1 MKKTFYLILFLTII
15 GLSALV
21 AGAMYFG
28 APAFGWIIMIAIF
41 VVYLFEQIAT
51 LRKMR
56 QIANENKIVESCESK
71 RSFFVKGDGI
81 VAKRIEMAKR
91 LLQKK
96 IRLDSPIA
104 FEVLSSTASVSVPR
118 SVGSTVILLGL
129 MGTFFGLMQSV
140 ATAGGA
146 IDNST
151 TQGTLDTIQV
161 LFQNMKGIFGTS
173 LCGLFAALIL
183 SSCRSMLVSER
194 EKFMSR
200 LDALTLDMQGDVE
213 VDEESDKSGMER
225 LFDIVGEKLNAVA
238 DSVQVGL
245 SGIVAK
251 VGEELSSVTEKMD
264 RNISSSVSSVSDKI
278 NESVQAMSKNVND
291 SVLELSEKMNS
302 SIQKMAGD
310 MTQSVGKLN
319 DSMSNLATDV
329 SSSVTSAF
337 APMEESVKNLAAS
350 VQTIPE
356 MLNEKM
362 SVFTDK
368 LEREVGNI
376 AGGVQDGLET
386 VSRDVAQALSGVAVD
401 VKSGLDGVATD
412 VKSALSDVSGS
423 VYDGLYKV
431 SESAQNSMADS
442 SNSIAESIADQ
453 VKQSNEQWNDFMQR
467 LEERATANVDAQRD
481 GLETL
486 KNVALQVAEKAQ
498 AGSAELSQSVSEKLG
513 TLSSDILGAFQ
524 KLSETS
530 AVLLEA
536 QKALTESIDNRV
548 VKEKEATDALGGNIV
563 ETAELMRVNQ
573 SELSANL
580 EMLRSGLETILEKLS
595 GDTAERDEEETF
607 IEHLNQSLE
616 AFHERASEVLMENAV
631 KTQEILLEV
640 LEQTQRS
647 SLGGASTQPKVE
659 G

>member
-1 MKKTFYLILFLTII
+1 MKNAFNTILILTVVGFV
-15 GLSALV
+15 ALI
-21 AGAMYFG
+21 AGALYFG
-28 APAFGWIIMIAIF
+28 APAFGWIIMIAIMA
-41 VVYLFEQIAT
+41 VYLVEQFSAI
-51 LRKMR
+51 RKMK
-56 QIANENKIVESCESK
+56 QIIAEDEVIDSCE
-71 RSFFVKGDGI
+71 KGNAYPEPGTGV
-81 VAKRIEMAKR
+81 VAKRIELAKR
-91 LLQKK
+91 LLQKN

-104 FEVLSSTASVSVPR
+104 FDVLSSGSSIPLNR

-183 SSCRSMLVSER
+183 SASRTVLSSKRDE
-194 EKFMSR
+194 FMAH
-200 LDALTLDMQGDVE
+200 LDTFTLDMQE
-213 VDEESDKSGMER
+213 DESAEGVIEEDKNELER
-225 LFDIVGEKLNAVA
+225 LFESVEKNL
-238 DSVQVGL
+238 SVIASSVKEGL
-245 SGIVAK
+245 AGVVSM
-251 VGEELSSVTEKMD
+251 VGEELS
-264 RNISSSVSSVSDKI
+264 
-278 NESVQAMSKNVND
+278 AMTS
-291 SVLELSEKMNS
+291 
-302 SIQKMAGD
+302 
-310 MTQSVGKLN
+310 KLN
-319 DSMSNLATDV
+319 QDV
-329 SSSVTSAF
+329 SSSIKTVN
-337 APMEESVKNLAAS
+337 ESLAGAVANMNESTQKFGELVGAS
-350 VQTIPE
+350 VTNAFSPINENIGALSKSVEAIPSK
-356 MLNEKM
+356 LD
-362 SVFTDK
+362 DK
-368 LEREVGNI
+368 LNGISAALNASLEGLSSGVKSSLDGVSGN
-376 AGGVQDGLET
+376 VET
-386 VSRDVAQALSGVAVD
+386 ALSKVASE
-401 VKSGLDGVATD
+401 VKAGLDGVASD
-412 VKSALSDVSGS
+412 VKAGLQDVAKGTMDVAYLTKDAMDEASKSIGDS
-423 VYDGLYKV
+423 V
-431 SESAQNSMADS
+431 
-442 SNSIAESIADQ
+442 AEQ
-453 VKQSNEQWNDFMQR
+453 VKQSSEQWADFMQR
-467 LEERATANVDAQRD
+467 LEDKTTANVDSQRE

-498 AGSAELSQSVSEKLG
+498 AGSAELSQNVSEKLG
-513 TLSSDILGAFQ
+513 ALSSDILGAFQ

-530 AVLLEA
+530 SVLLEA

-595 GDTAERDEEETF
+595 GDTAEHEEEDNF
-607 IEHLNQSLE
+607 VEHLNQSLE

-647 SLGGASTQPKVE
+647 AIPAQPKAE

>member
-1 MKKTFYLILFLTII
+1 MKNAFNTILVLTVV
-15 GLSALV
+15 GFTTLVVGAL
-21 AGAMYFG
+21 YFG
-28 APAFGWIIMIAIF
+28 APAFGWIIMIAIMA
-41 VVYLFEQIAT
+41 VYLVEQLSAI
-51 LRKMR
+51 RKMK
-56 QIANENKIVESCESK
+56 QIMAENDIIDACENEHVYPELDEGVVSK
-71 RSFFVKGDGI
+71 RV
-81 VAKRIEMAKR
+81 EMAKR
-91 LLQKK
+91 LLKK
-96 IRLDSPIA
+96 DIRLDSPIA
-104 FEVLSSTASVSVPR
+104 FEVLSSSSSIPLNR

-183 SSCRSMLVSER
+183 GASRTVLSSKRDE
-194 EKFMSR
+194 FMAH
-200 LDALTLDMQGDVE
+200 LDAFTLDMQDSVSEKGAIE
-213 VDEESDKSGMER
+213 KDKNELER
-225 LFDIVGEKLNAVA
+225 LFDSVEKNL
-238 DSVQVGL
+238 SVIASSVKEGL
-245 SGIVAK
+245 AGVVSM
-251 VGEELSSVTEKMD
+251 VGEELSAMTSKLNQDV
-264 RNISSSVSSVSDKI
+264 VSSVQKVSTEMTSSIKT
-278 NESVQAMSKNVND
+278 VND
-291 SVLELSEKMNS
+291 SLAGAVANMNESSQKFGELVGASVTNAFNPINENIVALSKSVEAIPEKL
-302 SIQKMAGD
+302 D
-310 MTQSVGKLN
+310 EKLN
-319 DSMSNLATDV
+319 GISTSLNAGLDGISSGVKSSLEGV
-329 SSSVTSAF
+329 S
-337 APMEESVKNLAAS
+337 
-350 VQTIPE
+350 
-356 MLNEKM
+356 
-362 SVFTDK
+362 
-368 LEREVGNI
+368 GN
-376 AGGVQDGLET
+376 VET
-386 VSRDVAQALSGVAVD
+386 ALSKVASE
-401 VKSGLDGVATD
+401 VKAGLDGVAAD
-412 VKSALSDVSGS
+412 VK
-423 VYDGLYKV
+423 DGLKDVAKGTMDVAYLTKDALDEA
-431 SESAQNSMADS
+431 SKSIGDS
-442 SNSIAESIADQ
+442 VAEQ
-453 VKQSNEQWNDFMQR
+453 VKRSSEQWASFMQR
-467 LEERATANVDAQRD
+467 LESETTANVDSQRE

-513 TLSSDILGAFQ
+513 ALSSDILGAFQ

-530 AVLLEA
+530 SVLLDA

-595 GDTAERDEEETF
+595 GDTAEHEEEDNF
-607 IEHLNQSLE
+607 VEHLNQSLE

-647 SLGGASTQPKVE
+647 AIPAQPKAE

>member
-1 MKKTFYLILFLTII
+1 M
-15 GLSALV
+15 
-21 AGAMYFG
+21 
-28 APAFGWIIMIAIF
+28 
-41 VVYLFEQIAT
+41 
-51 LRKMR
+51 
-56 QIANENKIVESCESK
+56 
-71 RSFFVKGDGI
+71 
-81 VAKRIEMAKR
+81 
-91 LLQKK
+91 QKN

-104 FEVLSSTASVSVPR
+104 FDVLSSGSSIPLNR

-183 SSCRSMLVSER
+183 SASRTVLSSKRDE
-194 EKFMSR
+194 FMAH
-200 LDALTLDMQGDVE
+200 LDTFTLDMQK
-213 VDEESDKSGMER
+213 DESAEGVIEEDKNELER
-225 LFDIVGEKLNAVA
+225 LFESVEKNL
-238 DSVQVGL
+238 SVIASSVKEGL
-245 SGIVAK
+245 AGVVSM
-251 VGEELSSVTEKMD
+251 VGEELSAMTSKLNQDVVD
-264 RNISSSVSSVSDKI
+264 
-278 NESVQAMSKNVND
+278 SVQKVSTEMTSSIKTVND
-291 SVLELSEKMNS
+291 SLAGAVANMNESTQKFGELVG
-302 SIQKMAGD
+302 A
-310 MTQSVGKLN
+310 SVTNAFSPINENIGALSKSVEAIPSKLDDKLN
-319 DSMSNLATDV
+319 GISAALNASLEGLSSGVKSSLDGV
-329 SSSVTSAF
+329 S
-337 APMEESVKNLAAS
+337 
-350 VQTIPE
+350 
-356 MLNEKM
+356 
-362 SVFTDK
+362 
-368 LEREVGNI
+368 GN
-376 AGGVQDGLET
+376 VET
-386 VSRDVAQALSGVAVD
+386 ALSKVASE
-401 VKSGLDGVATD
+401 VKAGLDGVASD
-412 VKSALSDVSGS
+412 VKAGLQDVAKGTMDVAYLTKDAMDEASKSIGDS
-423 VYDGLYKV
+423 V
-431 SESAQNSMADS
+431 
-442 SNSIAESIADQ
+442 AEQ
-453 VKQSNEQWNDFMQR
+453 VKQSSEQWADFMQR
-467 LEERATANVDAQRD
+467 LEDKTTANVDSQRE

-498 AGSAELSQSVSEKLG
+498 AGSAELSQNVSEKLG
-513 TLSSDILGAFQ
+513 ALSSDILGAFQ

-530 AVLLEA
+530 SVLLEA

-595 GDTAERDEEETF
+595 GDTAEHEEEDNF
-607 IEHLNQSLE
+607 VEHLNQSLE

-647 SLGGASTQPKVE
+647 AIPAQPKAE

>member
-1 MKKTFYLILFLTII
+1 MILVLTVVGFISLI
-15 GLSALV
+15 
-21 AGAMYFG
+21 AGALYFG
-28 APAFGWIIMIAIF
+28 APAFGWIIMIAIIA
-41 VVYLFEQIAT
+41 VYLVEQLSAI
-51 LRKMR
+51 RKMK
-56 QIANENKIVESCESK
+56 QIIAEDDIIGTCEK
-71 RSFFVKGDGI
+71 EHVYPELDEGV
-81 VAKRIEMAKR
+81 VAKRIDLAKR

-104 FEVLSSTASVSVPR
+104 FEVLSSSSSIPLNR

-183 SSCRSMLVSER
+183 NACRTLLSAR
-194 EKFMSR
+194 RDDFIAH
-200 LDALTLDMQGDVE
+200 LDAFTLDMQGDAGSREGVI
-213 VDEESDKSGMER
+213 EENKNDLER
-225 LFDIVGEKLNAVA
+225 LFDSVEKNL
-238 DSVQVGL
+238 SVIAASVKEGL
-245 SGIVAK
+245 AGVVSM
-251 VGEELSSVTEKMD
+251 VGEELSAMTSKLNQDV
-264 RNISSSVSSVSDKI
+264 VSSVQNVSSEMTSSIKT
-278 NESVQAMSKNVND
+278 VND
-291 SVLELSEKMNS
+291 SL
-302 SIQKMAGD
+302 A
-310 MTQSVGKLN
+310 QSVANMNESAQKFGQLVGGSISDAFKPINENIGALSKTVDAIPEKLDEKLN
-319 DSMSNLATDV
+319 GISTSLNAGLDGISSGVKSSLEGV
-329 SSSVTSAF
+329 SSNV
-337 APMEESVKNLAAS
+337 
-350 VQTIPE
+350 
-356 MLNEKM
+356 
-362 SVFTDK
+362 
-368 LEREVGNI
+368 
-376 AGGVQDGLET
+376 ET
-386 VSRDVAQALSGVAVD
+386 ALSKVASD
-401 VKSGLDGVATD
+401 VKAGLDGVA
-412 VKSALSDVSGS
+412 SATEKAMEGS
-423 VYDGLYKV
+423 TRDI
-431 SESAQNSMADS
+431 ANSV
-442 SNSIAESIADQ
+442 ADQ
-453 VKQSNEQWNDFMQR
+453 VKQSSEQWTNFMQR
-467 LEERATANVDAQRD
+467 LESETTANVESQRE

-513 TLSSDILGAFQ
+513 ALSSDILGAFQ

-530 AVLLEA
+530 NVLLEA

-595 GDTAERDEEETF
+595 GDTAEHEEEDNF
-607 IEHLNQSLE
+607 VEHLNQSLE

-647 SLGGASTQPKVE
+647 SIAQQPKSE

>member
-1 MKKTFYLILFLTII
+1 MKNAFNTILILTVVGFV
-15 GLSALV
+15 ALI
-21 AGAMYFG
+21 AGALYFG
-28 APAFGWIIMIAIF
+28 APAFGWIIMIAIMAVF
-41 VVYLFEQIAT
+41 LVEQFSAI
-51 LRKMR
+51 RKMK
-56 QIANENKIVESCESK
+56 QIIAEDEVIDSCE
-71 RSFFVKGDGI
+71 KGNAYPEPGTGV
-81 VAKRIEMAKR
+81 VAKRIELAKR
-91 LLQKK
+91 LLQKN

-104 FEVLSSTASVSVPR
+104 FDVLSSGSSIPLNR

-183 SSCRSMLVSER
+183 SASRTVLSSKRDE
-194 EKFMSR
+194 FMAH
-200 LDALTLDMQGDVE
+200 LDTFTLDMQE
-213 VDEESDKSGMER
+213 DESAEGVIEEDKNELER
-225 LFDIVGEKLNAVA
+225 LFESVEKNL
-238 DSVQVGL
+238 SVIASSVKEGL
-245 SGIVAK
+245 AGVVSM
-251 VGEELSSVTEKMD
+251 VGEELS
-264 RNISSSVSSVSDKI
+264 
-278 NESVQAMSKNVND
+278 AMTS
-291 SVLELSEKMNS
+291 
-302 SIQKMAGD
+302 
-310 MTQSVGKLN
+310 KLN
-319 DSMSNLATDV
+319 QDV
-329 SSSVTSAF
+329 SSSIKTVNDSLAG
-337 APMEESVKNLAAS
+337 AVANMNESTQKFGELVGAS
-350 VQTIPE
+350 VTNAFSPINENIGALSKSVEAIPSK
-356 MLNEKM
+356 LD
-362 SVFTDK
+362 DK
-368 LEREVGNI
+368 LNGISVALNASLEGLSSGVKSSLDGVSGN
-376 AGGVQDGLET
+376 VE
-386 VSRDVAQALSGVAVD
+386 SALSKVASE
-401 VKSGLDGVATD
+401 VKAGLDGVASD
-412 VKSALSDVSGS
+412 VKAGLQDVAKGTMDVAYLTKDAMDEASKSIGDS
-423 VYDGLYKV
+423 V
-431 SESAQNSMADS
+431 
-442 SNSIAESIADQ
+442 AEQ
-453 VKQSNEQWNDFMQR
+453 VKQSSEQWADFMQR
-467 LEERATANVDAQRD
+467 LEDKTTANVDSQRE

-498 AGSAELSQSVSEKLG
+498 AGSAELSQNVSEKLG
-513 TLSSDILGAFQ
+513 ALSSDILGAFQ

-530 AVLLEA
+530 SVLLEA

-595 GDTAERDEEETF
+595 GDTAEHEEEDNF

-647 SLGGASTQPKVE
+647 AIPAQPKAE

>member
-1 MKKTFYLILFLTII
+1 MKNAFNTILILTVVGFV
-15 GLSALV
+15 ALI
-21 AGAMYFG
+21 AGALYFG
-28 APAFGWIIMIAIF
+28 APAFGWIIMIAIMA
-41 VVYLFEQIAT
+41 VYLVEQFSAI
-51 LRKMR
+51 RKMK
-56 QIANENKIVESCESK
+56 QIITEDEIIDSCE
-71 RSFFVKGDGI
+71 KGNAYPESGTGV
-81 VAKRIEMAKR
+81 VAKRIELAKR
-91 LLQKK
+91 LLQKN

-104 FEVLSSTASVSVPR
+104 FDVLSSGSSIPLNR

-183 SSCRSMLVSER
+183 GASRTVLSSKRDE
-194 EKFMSR
+194 FMAH
-200 LDALTLDMQGDVE
+200 LDTFTLDMQE
-213 VDEESDKSGMER
+213 DEAAEGVIEEDKNELER
-225 LFDIVGEKLNAVA
+225 LFESVEKNL
-238 DSVQVGL
+238 SVIASSVKEGL
-245 SGIVAK
+245 AGVVSM
-251 VGEELSSVTEKMD
+251 VGEELS
-264 RNISSSVSSVSDKI
+264 
-278 NESVQAMSKNVND
+278 AMTS
-291 SVLELSEKMNS
+291 
-302 SIQKMAGD
+302 
-310 MTQSVGKLN
+310 KLN
-319 DSMSNLATDV
+319 QDV
-329 SSSVTSAF
+329 SSSIKTVNDSLAG
-337 APMEESVKNLAAS
+337 AVANMNESTQKFGELVGAS
-350 VQTIPE
+350 VTNAFSPINENIGALSKSVEAIPSK
-356 MLNEKM
+356 LD
-362 SVFTDK
+362 DK
-368 LEREVGNI
+368 LNGISAALN
-376 AGGVQDGLET
+376 ASLDGLSAGVKSSLDG
-386 VSRDVAQALSGVAVD
+386 VSGNVESALSKVAVD
-401 VKSGLDGVATD
+401 VKAGLDGVASD
-412 VKSALSDVSGS
+412 VKAGLQDVAKGTMDVAYLTKDAMDEASKSIGDS
-423 VYDGLYKV
+423 V
-431 SESAQNSMADS
+431 
-442 SNSIAESIADQ
+442 AEQ
-453 VKQSNEQWNDFMQR
+453 VKQSSEQWESFMQR
-467 LEERATANVDAQRD
+467 LEDKTTANVDSQRE

-498 AGSAELSQSVSEKLG
+498 AGSAELSQNVSEKLG
-513 TLSSDILGAFQ
+513 ALSSDILGAFQ

-530 AVLLEA
+530 SVLLEA

-595 GDTAERDEEETF
+595 GDTAEHEEEDNF
-607 IEHLNQSLE
+607 VEHLNQSLE

-647 SLGGASTQPKVE
+647 AIPAQPKAE

>member
-1 MKKTFYLILFLTII
+1 MKNAFNTILILTVVGFV
-15 GLSALV
+15 ALI
-21 AGAMYFG
+21 AGALYFG
-28 APAFGWIIMIAIF
+28 APAFGWIIMIAIMA
-41 VVYLFEQIAT
+41 VYLVEQFSAI
-51 LRKMR
+51 RKMK
-56 QIANENKIVESCESK
+56 QIITEDEIIDSCE
-71 RSFFVKGDGI
+71 KGNAYPESGTGV
-81 VAKRIEMAKR
+81 VAKRIELAKR
-91 LLQKK
+91 LLQKN

-104 FEVLSSTASVSVPR
+104 FDVLSSGSSIPLNR

-183 SSCRSMLVSER
+183 GASRTVLSSKRDE
-194 EKFMSR
+194 FMAH
-200 LDALTLDMQGDVE
+200 LDTFTLDMQE
-213 VDEESDKSGMER
+213 DESAEGVIEEDKNELER
-225 LFDIVGEKLNAVA
+225 LFESVEKNL
-238 DSVQVGL
+238 SVIASSVKDGL
-245 SGIVAK
+245 AGVVSM
-251 VGEELSSVTEKMD
+251 VGEELS
-264 RNISSSVSSVSDKI
+264 
-278 NESVQAMSKNVND
+278 AMTS
-291 SVLELSEKMNS
+291 
-302 SIQKMAGD
+302 
-310 MTQSVGKLN
+310 KLN
-319 DSMSNLATDV
+319 QDV
-329 SSSVTSAF
+329 SSSIKTVNDSLAG
-337 APMEESVKNLAAS
+337 AVANMNESTQKFGELVGAS
-350 VQTIPE
+350 VTNAFSPINENIGALSKSVEAIPSK
-356 MLNEKM
+356 LD
-362 SVFTDK
+362 DK
-368 LEREVGNI
+368 LNGISVALNASLEGLSSGVKSSLDGVSGN
-376 AGGVQDGLET
+376 VE
-386 VSRDVAQALSGVAVD
+386 SALSKVASE
-401 VKSGLDGVATD
+401 VKAGLDGVAAD
-412 VKSALSDVSGS
+412 VKAGLQDVAKGTMDVAYLTKDAMDEASKSIGDS
-423 VYDGLYKV
+423 V
-431 SESAQNSMADS
+431 
-442 SNSIAESIADQ
+442 AEQ
-453 VKQSNEQWNDFMQR
+453 VKQSREQWESFMQR
-467 LEERATANVDAQRD
+467 LEDKTTANVDSQRE

-498 AGSAELSQSVSEKLG
+498 AGSAELSQNVSEKLG
-513 TLSSDILGAFQ
+513 ALSSDILGAFQ

-530 AVLLEA
+530 SVLLEA

-595 GDTAERDEEETF
+595 GDTAEHEEEDNF
-607 IEHLNQSLE
+607 VEHLNQSLE

-647 SLGGASTQPKVE
+647 AIPAQPKAE

>member
-1 MKKTFYLILFLTII
+1 MKNAFNTILILTVVGFV
-15 GLSALV
+15 ALI
-21 AGAMYFG
+21 AGALYFG
-28 APAFGWIIMIAIF
+28 APAFGWIIMIAIMA
-41 VVYLFEQIAT
+41 VYLVEQFSAI
-51 LRKMR
+51 RKMK
-56 QIANENKIVESCESK
+56 QIIAEDEVIDSCE
-71 RSFFVKGDGI
+71 KGKAYPEPGTGV
-81 VAKRIEMAKR
+81 VAKRIELAKR
-91 LLQKK
+91 LLQKN

-104 FEVLSSTASVSVPR
+104 FDVLSSGSSIPLNR

-183 SSCRSMLVSER
+183 SASRTVLSSKRDE
-194 EKFMSR
+194 FMAH
-200 LDALTLDMQGDVE
+200 LDTFTLDMQK
-213 VDEESDKSGMER
+213 DESAEGVIEEDKNELER
-225 LFDIVGEKLNAVA
+225 LFESVEKNL
-238 DSVQVGL
+238 SVIASSVKEGL
-245 SGIVAK
+245 AGVVSM
-251 VGEELSSVTEKMD
+251 VGEELS
-264 RNISSSVSSVSDKI
+264 
-278 NESVQAMSKNVND
+278 AMTS
-291 SVLELSEKMNS
+291 
-302 SIQKMAGD
+302 
-310 MTQSVGKLN
+310 KLN
-319 DSMSNLATDV
+319 QDV
-329 SSSVTSAF
+329 SSSIKTVNDSLAG
-337 APMEESVKNLAAS
+337 AVANMNESTQKFGELVGAS
-350 VQTIPE
+350 VTNAFSPINENIGALSKSVEAIPSK
-356 MLNEKM
+356 LD
-362 SVFTDK
+362 DK
-368 LEREVGNI
+368 LNGISVALNASLEGLSSGVKSSLDGVSGN
-376 AGGVQDGLET
+376 VET
-386 VSRDVAQALSGVAVD
+386 ALSKVASE
-401 VKSGLDGVATD
+401 VKAGLDGVASD
-412 VKSALSDVSGS
+412 VKAGLQDVAKGTMDVAYLTKDAMDEASKSIGDS
-423 VYDGLYKV
+423 V
-431 SESAQNSMADS
+431 
-442 SNSIAESIADQ
+442 AEQ
-453 VKQSNEQWNDFMQR
+453 VKQSSEQWADFMQR
-467 LEERATANVDAQRD
+467 LEDKTTANVDSQRE

-513 TLSSDILGAFQ
+513 ALSSDILGAFQ

-530 AVLLEA
+530 SVLLEA

-595 GDTAERDEEETF
+595 GDTAEHEEEDNF
-607 IEHLNQSLE
+607 VEHLNQSLE

-647 SLGGASTQPKVE
+647 AIPAQPKAE

>member
-1 MKKTFYLILFLTII
+1 MKNAFNTILILTVVGFV
-15 GLSALV
+15 ALI
-21 AGAMYFG
+21 AGALYFG
-28 APAFGWIIMIAIF
+28 APAFGWIIMIAIMA
-41 VVYLFEQIAT
+41 VYLVEQFSAI
-51 LRKMR
+51 RKMK
-56 QIANENKIVESCESK
+56 QIIAEDEVIDSCENGNAYPESGTG
-71 RSFFVKGDGI
+71 V
-81 VAKRIEMAKR
+81 VAKRIELAKR
-91 LLQKK
+91 LLQKN

-104 FEVLSSTASVSVPR
+104 FDVLSSGSSIPLNR

-183 SSCRSMLVSER
+183 SASRTVLSSKRDE
-194 EKFMSR
+194 FMAH
-200 LDALTLDMQGDVE
+200 LDTFTLDMQK
-213 VDEESDKSGMER
+213 DESAEGVIEEDKNELER
-225 LFDIVGEKLNAVA
+225 LFESVEKNL
-238 DSVQVGL
+238 SVIASSVKEGL
-245 SGIVAK
+245 AGVVSM
-251 VGEELSSVTEKMD
+251 VGEELS
-264 RNISSSVSSVSDKI
+264 
-278 NESVQAMSKNVND
+278 AMTS
-291 SVLELSEKMNS
+291 
-302 SIQKMAGD
+302 
-310 MTQSVGKLN
+310 KLN
-319 DSMSNLATDV
+319 QDV
-329 SSSVTSAF
+329 SSSIKTVNDSLAG
-337 APMEESVKNLAAS
+337 AVANMNESTQKFGELVGAS
-350 VQTIPE
+350 VTNAFSPINENIGALSKSVEAIPSK
-356 MLNEKM
+356 LD
-362 SVFTDK
+362 DK
-368 LEREVGNI
+368 LNGISVALNASLEGLSSGVKSSLDGVSGN
-376 AGGVQDGLET
+376 VET
-386 VSRDVAQALSGVAVD
+386 ALSKVASE
-401 VKSGLDGVATD
+401 VKAGLDGVASD
-412 VKSALSDVSGS
+412 VKAGLQDVAKGTMDVAYLTKDAMDEASKSIGDS
-423 VYDGLYKV
+423 V
-431 SESAQNSMADS
+431 
-442 SNSIAESIADQ
+442 AEQ
-453 VKQSNEQWNDFMQR
+453 VKQSSEQWADFMQR
-467 LEERATANVDAQRD
+467 LEDKTTANVDSQRE

-513 TLSSDILGAFQ
+513 ALSSDILGAFQ

-530 AVLLEA
+530 SVLLEA

-595 GDTAERDEEETF
+595 GDTAEHEEEDNF
-607 IEHLNQSLE
+607 VEHLNQSLE

-647 SLGGASTQPKVE
+647 AIPAQPKAE

>member
-1 MKKTFYLILFLTII
+1 MKNAFNTILLLTVVGFATLIV
-15 GLSALV
+15 GAL
-21 AGAMYFG
+21 YFG
-28 APAFGWIIMIAIF
+28 APAFGWIIMIAIMA
-41 VVYLFEQIAT
+41 VYLVEQLSAI
-51 LRKMR
+51 RKMK
-56 QIANENKIVESCESK
+56 QIIAEDEIIDACEKEHVLPELDSG
-71 RSFFVKGDGI
+71 V
-81 VAKRIEMAKR
+81 VAKRVELAKR
-91 LLQKK
+91 LLQKN
-96 IRLDSPIA
+96 IHLDSPIA
-104 FEVLSSTASVSVPR
+104 FEVLSSGSSIPLNR

-183 SSCRSMLVSER
+183 SASRTVLSSKRDE
-194 EKFMSR
+194 FMAH
-200 LDALTLDMQGDVE
+200 LDAFTLDMQDSASEKGAI
-213 VDEESDKSGMER
+213 EEDKSELER
-225 LFDIVGEKLNAVA
+225 LFDSVEKNLSVIAS
-238 DSVQVGL
+238 SVQEGL
-245 SGIVAK
+245 AGVVSM
-251 VGEELSSVTEKMD
+251 VGEELSAMTSKL
-264 RNISSSVSSVSDKI
+264 NSDVV
-278 NESVQAMSKNVND
+278 ESVQKVSSEMTTSIKTVND
-291 SVLELSEKMNS
+291 SLAGAVANMNESSQKFGELVG
-302 SIQKMAGD
+302 A
-310 MTQSVGKLN
+310 SVTNAFNPINENIVALSKSVEAIPAKLDEKLN
-319 DSMSNLATDV
+319 GIS
-329 SSSVTSAF
+329 TS
-337 APMEESVKNLAAS
+337 
-350 VQTIPE
+350 
-356 MLNEKM
+356 LN
-362 SVFTDK
+362 
-368 LEREVGNI
+368 
-376 AGGVQDGLET
+376 AGLDGI
-386 VSRDVAQALSGVAVD
+386 SSGVKSSLEGVASD
-401 VKSGLDGVATD
+401 VKAGLDGVASD
-412 VKSALSDVSGS
+412 VKAGLQDVAKGTMDVAYLTKDAMDEASKSIGDS
-423 VYDGLYKV
+423 V
-431 SESAQNSMADS
+431 
-442 SNSIAESIADQ
+442 AEQ
-453 VKQSNEQWNDFMQR
+453 VKQSSEQWANFMQR
-467 LEERATANVDAQRD
+467 LESETTANVDSQRE

-498 AGSAELSQSVSEKLG
+498 AGSAELSQNVSEKLG
-513 TLSSDILGAFQ
+513 ALSSDILGAFQ

-530 AVLLEA
+530 SVLLEA

-595 GDTAERDEEETF
+595 GDTAEHEEEDNF

-647 SLGGASTQPKVE
+647 AIPAQPKAE

>member
-1 MKKTFYLILFLTII
+1 MKNAFNTILVLTVVGFATLI
-15 GLSALV
+15 
-21 AGAMYFG
+21 AGALYFG
-28 APAFGWIIMIAIF
+28 APAFGWIIMIAIMA
-41 VVYLFEQIAT
+41 VYLVEQLSAI
-51 LRKMR
+51 RKMK
-56 QIANENKIVESCESK
+56 QIMAENDIIDACENEHVYPELDEG
-71 RSFFVKGDGI
+71 VVG
-81 VAKRIEMAKR
+81 KRIEMAKR
-91 LLQKK
+91 LLKK
-96 IRLDSPIA
+96 DIRLDSPIA
-104 FEVLSSTASVSVPR
+104 FEVLSAGSSIPLNR

-183 SSCRSMLVSER
+183 GASRTVLSSKRDE
-194 EKFMSR
+194 FMAH
-200 LDALTLDMQGDVE
+200 LDAFTLDMQDSVSEKGAIE
-213 VDEESDKSGMER
+213 KDKNELER
-225 LFDIVGEKLNAVA
+225 LFDSVEKNL
-238 DSVQVGL
+238 SVIASSVKEGL
-245 SGIVAK
+245 AGVVSM
-251 VGEELSSVTEKMD
+251 VGEELSSMTSKLNQDV
-264 RNISSSVSSVSDKI
+264 VSSVQKVSTEMTSSIKT
-278 NESVQAMSKNVND
+278 VND
-291 SVLELSEKMNS
+291 SLAGAVANMNESSQKFGELVG
-302 SIQKMAGD
+302 A
-310 MTQSVGKLN
+310 SVTNAFNPINENIGALSKSVEAIPAKLDEKLN
-319 DSMSNLATDV
+319 GISAALNAGLDGISSGVKSSLEGV
-329 SSSVTSAF
+329 S
-337 APMEESVKNLAAS
+337 
-350 VQTIPE
+350 
-356 MLNEKM
+356 
-362 SVFTDK
+362 
-368 LEREVGNI
+368 GN
-376 AGGVQDGLET
+376 VET
-386 VSRDVAQALSGVAVD
+386 ALSKVASE
-401 VKSGLDGVATD
+401 VKAGLDGVAAD
-412 VKSALSDVSGS
+412 VK
-423 VYDGLYKV
+423 DGLKDVAKGTMDVAYLTKDAMDEA
-431 SESAQNSMADS
+431 SKSIGDS
-442 SNSIAESIADQ
+442 VAEQ
-453 VKQSNEQWNDFMQR
+453 VKQSSEQWTNFMQR
-467 LEERATANVDAQRD
+467 LESETTANVDSQRE

-513 TLSSDILGAFQ
+513 ALSSDILGAFQ

-530 AVLLEA
+530 AVLLDA

-595 GDTAERDEEETF
+595 GDTAEHEEEDNF
-607 IEHLNQSLE
+607 VEHLNQSLE

-647 SLGGASTQPKVE
+647 AIPAQPKAE

>member
-1 MKKTFYLILFLTII
+1 MKNAFNTILILTVVGFV
-15 GLSALV
+15 ALI
-21 AGAMYFG
+21 AGALYFG
-28 APAFGWIIMIAIF
+28 APAFGWIIMIAIMA
-41 VVYLFEQIAT
+41 VYLVEQFSAI
-51 LRKMR
+51 RKMK
-56 QIANENKIVESCESK
+56 QIIAEDEVIDSCE
-71 RSFFVKGDGI
+71 KGNAYPEPGTGV
-81 VAKRIEMAKR
+81 VAKRIELAKR
-91 LLQKK
+91 LLQKN

-104 FEVLSSTASVSVPR
+104 FDVLSSGSSIPLNR

-183 SSCRSMLVSER
+183 SANRTVLSSKRDE
-194 EKFMSR
+194 FMAH
-200 LDALTLDMQGDVE
+200 LDTFTLDMQK
-213 VDEESDKSGMER
+213 DESAEGVIEEDKNELER
-225 LFDIVGEKLNAVA
+225 LFESVEKNL
-238 DSVQVGL
+238 SVIASSVKEGL
-245 SGIVAK
+245 AGVVSM
-251 VGEELSSVTEKMD
+251 VGEELSAMTSKLNQDVVDSVQK
-264 RNISSSVSSVSDKI
+264 VSSEMTSSIKT
-278 NESVQAMSKNVND
+278 VND
-291 SVLELSEKMNS
+291 SLAGAVANMNESTQKFGEL
-302 SIQKMAGD
+302 
-310 MTQSVGKLN
+310 VG
-319 DSMSNLATDV
+319 A
-329 SSSVTSAF
+329 
-337 APMEESVKNLAAS
+337 SVKNAFSPINENIGALSKS
-350 VQTIPE
+350 VEAIPSK
-356 MLNEKM
+356 LD
-362 SVFTDK
+362 DK
-368 LEREVGNI
+368 LNGISAALN
-376 AGGVQDGLET
+376 ASLDGLSAG
-386 VSRDVAQALSGVAVD
+386 VKSSLDGVASD
-401 VKSGLDGVATD
+401 VKAGLDGVASD
-412 VKSALSDVSGS
+412 VKAGLQDVAKGTMDVAYLTKDAMDEASKSIGDS
-423 VYDGLYKV
+423 V
-431 SESAQNSMADS
+431 
-442 SNSIAESIADQ
+442 AEQ
-453 VKQSNEQWNDFMQR
+453 VKQSSEQWASFMQR
-467 LEERATANVDAQRD
+467 LEDKTTANVDSQRE

-498 AGSAELSQSVSEKLG
+498 AGSAELSQNVSEKLG
-513 TLSSDILGAFQ
+513 ALSSDILGAFQ

-530 AVLLEA
+530 SVLLEA

-595 GDTAERDEEETF
+595 GDTAEHEEEDNF
-607 IEHLNQSLE
+607 VEHLNQSLE

-647 SLGGASTQPKVE
+647 AIPAQPKAE